1 MTGVLQL
8 SGVRKAFGGLV
19 AADDVSFSV
28 TAGAIHGL
36 IGPNGAG
43 KTTLFSLITGFYR
56 ADSGKVVF
64 DGTDVTAFSTSARA
78 RRGLVRTFQSNLL
91 FGEQTA
97 LENVVSG
104 GLGTRP
110 RRAFDWLL
118 ERPAERAVMTEAG
131 REVLHSCGLGDKH
144 DVPARSLSHGQQRI
158 LGIAV
163 ALAARPRLLLLDEPF
178 TGMTARE
185 KDALVE
191 IIQSIRARGASIV
204 LVEHDMRAVM
214 RLCDRITVLNFGR
227 VLAEGAPDQ
236 VRRQPDVMA
245 AYLGTA

>member
-1 MTGVLQL
+1 MAILEL
-8 SGVRKAFGGLV
+8 NALRKAFGGLIATDDVTISV
-19 AADDVSFSV
+19 AADAV
-28 TAGAIHGL
+28 HGL

-56 ADSGKVVF
+56 ADTGSVRF
-64 DGTDVTAFSTSARA
+64 DGMDVTGLTTSARA

-91 FGEQTA
+91 FNDQTV
-97 LENVVSG
+97 LENVASG
-104 GLGTRP
+104 ALISRP
-110 RRAFDWLL
+110 RHALDWLY
-118 ERPAERAVMTEAG
+118 ERKVDRVKANKAVREILDFCRLSDRA
-131 REVLHSCGLGDKH
+131 
-144 DVPARSLSHGQQRI
+144 DVAARDLSHGQQRV

-185 KDALVE
+185 KDELVTM
-191 IIQSIRARGASIV
+191 IQAIRARGATII

-214 RLCDRITVLNFGR
+214 RLCDRITVLNFGK
-227 VLAEGAPDQ
+227 VLAEGTPEQ
-236 VRRQPDVMA
+236 VRRHPDVMA

>member
-1 MTGVLQL
+1 MAILEL
-8 SGVRKAFGGLV
+8 SALRKAFGGLV
-19 AADDVSFSV
+19 ATDDVTV
-28 TAGAIHGL
+28 AIAPDAIHGL

-56 ADSGKVVF
+56 ADSGTVRF
-64 DGTDVTAFSTSARA
+64 DGTDVTGLTTSARA

-91 FGEQTA
+91 FADQSV
-97 LENVVSG
+97 LENVASG
-104 GLGTRP
+104 ALISRP
-110 RRAFDWLL
+110 RHAFDWLY
-118 ERPAERAVMTEAG
+118 ERKADRAAADAAA
-131 REVLHSCGLGDKH
+131 REVLDFCRLADKTDTIAH
-144 DVPARSLSHGQQRI
+144 DLSHGQQRI

-185 KDALVE
+185 KDDLVAM
-191 IIQSIRARGASIV
+191 IQAIRARGTTII

-227 VLAEGAPDQ
+227 VLAEGTPEQ
-236 VRRQPDVMA
+236 VRRHPDVMA